1 MRERGRERNRDLSYR
16 LHARSGRAALS
27 REFAGSRGRSRQRR
41 SVDTGYRSV
50 SRSKKFNHDWGYNRG
65 IYKQAT
71 TFFFSNIPNDWNYND
86 MWKTFG
92 RYGRL
97 ISIYSPQRRNQF
109 GRRFGFLK
117 YIEVR
122 NARDLEVKL
131 DQIWVAGRKIW
142 VNIAKYPEEKIVAKK
157 KSLLSKPSMVV
168 EGKSYADAVKGQEE
182 IKYGK
187 TGSQL
192 KQIRSETVYGKK
204 GSILKNSKTEQRK
217 IWRVKNRGT
226 EWRGLEYNVKE
237 EDYEWLQGC
246 YVGIA
251 HSVEMVPNI
260 QEKFYIEGYFSCRL
274 RAMGGK
280 MVLMDCEDKEELKDL
295 VQGAADW
302 LGQWFSEV
310 KPWSPLMVAK
320 ERFVWIRCQG
330 TPLQVWGPA
339 FFESMAV
346 PWGKFICLDDSTSQK
361 RRFDI
366 ARFLISTQIMDL
378 ISVKRQITVNGEVYC
393 LKFTEEEMTNSLFSL
408 RYDFLPSF
416 KSDSEHE
423 EYWSEASEYDD
434 EWQDDEWGTNRE
446 RAGEEEKAVGDTVG
460 HSTNDRRQA
469 VSAANEEEFELEE
482 RGDEAGQFEKAEG
495 SLQYRLKEWDTAE
508 EVADSIVEG
517 TVYEVQ
523 VGRDEKGREK
533 EASSTNQISSDP
545 IQATGEELRFE
556 QVAQS
561 KGNMGHNQNVV
572 KGLVERKWACN
583 KKGAIDR
590 TGPTLLNTKTK
601 KKGRIINLKTLEDV
615 RRTHS
620 SSLTADKG
628 IEDSNGMDGSNK
640 VGVSTQRVSEG
651 DGIQMMISKQPQEA
665 GISAQVEL
673 VEKEVQLQ
681 ILKKKGPKGAK
692 EVTSVEKEG
701 DPVQWEHEHEAAQLQ
716 IQKQKG
722 SKGAE
727 AGFFEEAEGISV
739 QVPVNKNR
747 KKRSK
752 SCHAVYLK
760 AQLSGVMIRN
770 KEGRG
775 RPKESKPGTVDFPEF
790 LSNGRNSVAGDS
802 VGDSGIENCNRILKE
817 EQSRKTAEDLW
828 DFAKRIGVVAEDE
841 VGVIRDL
848 EEMER
853 RDRKEKEAEGSKGG
867 NKHKKETKMVG
878 INRSS
883 CRMIWGSDD
892 FEWVARDAEG
902 LSGGML
908 CIWNSKKFK
917 MGRVLAGMDF
927 IGVEGAW
934 GVEQCPASIINVYSP
949 CQLGKKRILWEELK
963 ALVAGRSGNWCIMGD
978 FNAVRKVGERGGSRE
993 ISTEMREFD
1002 GFIRDVGLVD
1012 LPLIGRKFTW
1022 VQASGHH
1029 MSRIDRFLLSEGW
1042 LNKWGDAKQWGLNR
1056 TVSDH
1061 CPILLKQQVV
1071 DWGPKPF
1078 KFFDS
1083 WLEQEGCRELI
1094 KETWSKA
1101 DIQGW
1106 AGYRIKEKL
1115 KLIKEALRKWSKDF
1129 APEIDNKINTA
1140 TTEIAQIDLKGEAV
1154 QLSEEEI
1161 KKRREA
1167 FLALWDSIK
1176 HRESMLQQKSRK
1188 TWLRLGDAN
1197 TRFFHNCVK
1206 GRWRR
1211 SEINSVQ
1218 VNGAQIAEARQMK
1231 EEISS
1236 FFEQLYK
1243 EEKQERPRLDGVVFQ
1258 QISQDDNEILIA
1270 PFSEEEIKEAIR
1282 DCDSSKAPGPDG
1294 FNFKFVKDQW
1304 EVIKADVIQFLQE
1317 FQGKSKLVKGLNT
1330 SFIALVPKVD
1340 NPQKIEEYRPISLIG
1355 VVYKIL
1361 AKILANRLKKVL
1373 DTVIGDQQMAFLR
1386 GRQLM
1391 DGVVIANEV
1400 VEEAKKKK
1408 KKAFLFKIDF
1418 EKAYDKVSWDFL
1430 DYMMQRMGFCAKW
1443 RNWIQECLRTSLVSV
1458 LGSFPFK
1465 YLGIPIGGRYGKIAF
1480 WKPLIDIFS
1489 KKLSKWKGRFLS
1501 LGGRITLI
1509 NSVLDSLPVFWMSVY
1524 LIPKGTILLLDQIR
1538 RRFLWGGTEGGKKIN
1553 WVKWEVVC
1561 KDKKKGGLGVK
1572 DLRKFNMALL
1582 GKWWGKLVSE
1592 EKGLWKKIIFEKYG
1606 RAGEHSY
1613 YWLRKENNSGTKW
1626 WRDICRVNTIAG
1638 EKRGWIAD
1646 GFNLK
1651 VGEGVSTK
1659 FWWDN
1664 WRGEG
1669 CLANKYPRLYS
1680 LSTGKDDKFPQMG
1693 EWLNGKWE
1701 WNLQWRR
1708 NLFSWETQQAGDLQK
1723 DIQDI
1728 RLIRGKPDLWE
1739 WAHSKDGT
1747 YSTNSAYQ
1755 ILTRETRT
1763 EQHGMELQ
1771 NVWNKLIPNKIS
1783 AFSWQLLQDKIPTK
1797 LNLHKRGIIPTL
1809 EDCKCALCGREAE
1822 NTSHLFIHC
1831 NFAWHLW
1838 NACFKWWGFIHVLD
1852 KDCWKVFQQLP
1863 NPLSRAKWK
1872 EGWECIWF
1880 GIVWSLWL
1888 ARNEK
1893 IFREKEP
1900 DRRRLLELVQIRT
1913 FRWLKS
1919 RDGGCVFSLSDWL
1932 HNPTDCLTSI
1942 CKQQAKSHIQPK
1954 ARPSLQ
1960 D

>member
-1 MRERGRERNRDLSYR
+1 MRERGRVRNRDSSYR

-27 REFAGSRGRSRQRR
+27 REFAGSRGRSRQGW
-41 SVDTGYRSV
+41 SVDTGYRRV
-50 SRSKKFNHDWGYNRG
+50 SRNKKFNHAWGYNRG
-65 IYKQAT
+65 LYKQAT

-86 MWKTFG
+86 MWTTFD

-122 NARDLEVKL
+122 NARELEEKL

-142 VNIAKYPEEKIVAKK
+142 VNIAKYPEEKIAAKK
-157 KSLLSKPSMVV
+157 KSLLSNPFMVV

-182 IKYGK
+182 MKYGK

-192 KQIRSETVYGKK
+192 KQIRTETVYGKK
-204 GSILKNSKTEQRK
+204 GSIPKNSKTEQRK

-310 KPWSPLMVAK
+310 KPWSPPMVAK

-330 TPLQVWGPA
+330 TPLQAWGPA

-423 EYWSEASEYDD
+423 EYWSEASDYDD

-460 HSTNDRRQA
+460 HSTNDRRHA

-482 RGDEAGQFEKAEG
+482 RGAEAGQFEKAEG
-495 SLQYRLKEWDTAE
+495 SSQSRLKEWDTAE
-508 EVADSIVEG
+508 EVADSIVEA

-523 VGRDEKGREK
+523 VGREEKGREK
-533 EASSTNQISSDP
+533 EASLTNQTSSDP
-545 IQATGEELRFE
+545 IQAPGDELRFG
-556 QVAQS
+556 QAAQS

-572 KGLVERKWACN
+572 KGLVERQWACN
-583 KKGAIDR
+583 KKGTIVR
-590 TGPTLLNTKTK
+590 RGPIPLNKKAK
-601 KKGRIINLKTLEDV
+601 KKGSIINLKALEAV
-615 RRTHS
+615 RRTHT

-640 VGVSTQRVSEG
+640 VGVSSQLVSE
-651 DGIQMMISKQPQEA
+651 DEGIQLMISKQPQEA
-665 GISAQVEL
+665 GISAQVEH

-692 EVTSVEKEG
+692 EVISVEKEG
-701 DPVQWEHEHEAAQLQ
+701 DLVQWEHEHEETQLQ
-716 IQKQKG
+716 IQKQMG

-727 AGFFEEAEGISV
+727 AGFLEEPEGIPV
-739 QVPVNKNR
+739 QVPGNKNR

-752 SCHAVYLK
+752 SCHSVYLK

-775 RPKESKPGTVDFPEF
+775 RSKESEPRTEDFPEF
-790 LSNGRNSVAGDS
+790 LSTGRNSVAGDS

-848 EEMER
+848 EEMEK
-853 RDRKEKEAEGSKGG
+853 RDRKEKEAEGSKAGSE
-867 NKHKKETKMVG
+867 HKKETKMEG
-878 INRSS
+878 IDRSS

-892 FEWVARDAEG
+892 FEWVAREAEG

-917 MGRVLAGMDF
+917 MGRVLAGTDF

-934 GVEQCPASIINVYSP
+934 GVEQCPVSIINVYSP

-963 ALVAGRSGNWCIMGD
+963 ALVAGRGGNWCIMGD

-993 ISTEMREFD
+993 ISAEMREFD

-1022 VQASGHH
+1022 VQASGRS

-1042 LNKWGDAKQWGLNR
+1042 LTKWGDAKQWGLNR

-1078 KFFDS
+1078 KFFNS
-1083 WLEQEGCRELI
+1083 WIEQEGCRELI

-1101 DIQGW
+1101 DVQGW

-1115 KLIKEALRKWSKDF
+1115 KMTKEALRKWSKDLVPINF
-1129 APEIDNKINTA
+1129 NKSHLIG
-1140 TTEIAQIDLKGEAV
+1140 ISV
-1154 QLSEEEI
+1154 EEEWI
-1161 KKRREA
+1161 EKMSWVLCCKK
-1167 FLALWDSIK
+1167 
-1176 HRESMLQQKSRK
+1176 
-1188 TWLRLGDAN
+1188 
-1197 TRFFHNCVK
+1197 
-1206 GRWRR
+1206 
-1211 SEINSVQ
+1211 
-1218 VNGAQIAEARQMK
+1218 
-1231 EEISS
+1231 
-1236 FFEQLYK
+1236 
-1243 EEKQERPRLDGVVFQ
+1243 
-1258 QISQDDNEILIA
+1258 
-1270 PFSEEEIKEAIR
+1270 
-1282 DCDSSKAPGPDG
+1282 
-1294 FNFKFVKDQW
+1294 
-1304 EVIKADVIQFLQE
+1304 
-1317 FQGKSKLVKGLNT
+1317 
-1330 SFIALVPKVD
+1330 
-1340 NPQKIEEYRPISLIG
+1340 
-1355 VVYKIL
+1355 
-1361 AKILANRLKKVL
+1361 
-1373 DTVIGDQQMAFLR
+1373 
-1386 GRQLM
+1386 
-1391 DGVVIANEV
+1391 
-1400 VEEAKKKK
+1400 
-1408 KKAFLFKIDF
+1408 
-1418 EKAYDKVSWDFL
+1418 
-1430 DYMMQRMGFCAKW
+1430 
-1443 RNWIQECLRTSLVSV
+1443 
-1458 LGSFPFK
+1458 GSFPFK

-1572 DLRKFNMALL
+1572 DLRKFNMAIL

-1606 RAGEHSY
+1606 KAGEHSY
-1613 YWLRKENNSGTKW
+1613 YWLREENNSGTKW

-1638 EKRGWIAD
+1638 ENRGWLSD

-1651 VGEGVSTK
+1651 VGEGVSTN

-1680 LSTGKDDKFPQMG
+1680 LSTGKDNKIPQMG

-1708 NLFSWETQQAGDLQK
+1708 NLFSWEIQQARDLQK

-1747 YSTNSAYQ
+1747 FSTNSAYQ
-1755 ILTRETRT
+1755 ILTRETRS

-1797 LNLHKRGIIPTL
+1797 LNLHKRGIIPAL

-1838 NACFKWWGFIHVLD
+1838 NACFKWWGYIHVLD
-1852 KDCWKVFQQLP
+1852 KDCWKVFQQHP
-1863 NPLSRAKWK
+1863 NPLRRAKWK

-1880 GIVWSLWL
+1880 GIVWTLWP

-1919 RDGGCVFSLSDWL
+1919 RNGGCVFSLSDWL
-1932 HNPTDCLTSI
+1932 HNPTDCLTNI
-1942 CKQQAKSHIQPK
+1942 CKQQAKSHILPK